1 VTHVI
6 GGNSPRESVVYLPSN
21 GWEPNRCELFI
32 KINDEYSF
40 KDGYERVCEQI
51 NKYYAMNNS
60 MIATFYL
67 QTVGGDVPIFMTI
80 AFCAMVISL
89 LITVSGIVGTITLDT
104 DRRKKEVAIRKIN
117 GAGFKQIYWLFAKLY
132 FRIYVIVAL
141 LVTFIIFY
149 VINLQLLGEFIS
161 VSLLEWIAAYLFAA
175 LVIFISICSKIYQV
189 ARINPSEL
197 LRAE

>member
-1 VTHVI
+1 
-6 GGNSPRESVVYLPSN
+6 
-21 GWEPNRCELFI
+21 
-32 KINDEYSF
+32 
-40 KDGYERVCEQI
+40 
-51 NKYYAMNNS
+51 MNNS
-60 MIATFYL
+60 IIATFYL
-67 QTVGGDVPIFMTI
+67 QTVGGDVSIFMTI

-149 VINLQLLGEFIS
+149 VNKLPLLGEFIT
-161 VSLLEWIAAYLFAA
+161 VSLLEWIAVYLFAA

>member
-1 VTHVI
+1 
-6 GGNSPRESVVYLPSN
+6 
-21 GWEPNRCELFI
+21 
-32 KINDEYSF
+32 
-40 KDGYERVCEQI
+40 
-51 NKYYAMNNS
+51 

-67 QTVGGDVPIFMTI
+67 QTVGGDAPVFMTI

-89 LITVSGIVGTITLDT
+89 LITVSGIVGTITLDA

-117 GAGFKQIYWLFAKLY
+117 GVGFKQIYWLFAKLY

-149 VINLQLLGEFIS
+149 VNKLQLLGQFIS
-161 VSLLEWIAAYLFAA
+161 VSLLEWIAVYLFAA